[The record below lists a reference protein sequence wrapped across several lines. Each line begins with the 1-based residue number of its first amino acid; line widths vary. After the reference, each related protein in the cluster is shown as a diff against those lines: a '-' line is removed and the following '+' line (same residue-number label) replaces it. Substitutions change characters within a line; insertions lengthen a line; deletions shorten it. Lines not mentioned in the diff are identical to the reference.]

1 MKRINRITR
10 NEDFT
15 RIIGK
20 RQSVSNRVF
29 VMYYLPNSLDRMR
42 VGISVGKKIGNAV
55 RRNKVKRQ
63 LRMMINDLCNFRDSS
78 DLIVIVKPTYNN
90 QSFIENKKD
99 LLQVMKKV
107 KMIEHNILIDKEY
120 FNE

>member
-1 MKRINRITR
+1 MKRVNRVTR

-20 RQSVSNRVF
+20 KKSVSNGIF
-29 VMYYLPNSLDRMR
+29 VVYYLENSLDHMR
-42 VGISVGKKIGNAV
+42 IGISVGKKIGNAV

-63 LRMMINDLCNFRDSS
+63 LRMMLNDLCNFNDSS
-78 DLIVIVKPTYNN
+78 DLIVIVRSTYNN

-99 LLQVMKKV
+99 LLQVLKKV
-107 KMIEHNILIDKEY
+107 KMIEHDILIDKEY
-120 FNE
+120 LNE